1 MKIASQAARA
11 LGLLSRPVRD
21 NASFFVFMYALGWA
35 CIHLTTPGDH
45 DPEYCSASAMELFAD
60 LYAVCIILCLIPRRV
75 RRVVRGVLS
84 VALYAVSLADVF
96 CYARFGSVL
105 NPTLL
110 LLAEET
116 NAGEAG
122 EFFSAYLGWDVI
134 ASPVGWLLLIML
146 LHALSCFLP
155 RLLRRIRR
163 QPRACIRLRRTC
175 ACLCRRLS
183 GVVAPLSGAV
193 LAALFVA
200 CAVSSMHNK
209 RLIRRIMS
217 YDTIGQ
223 VERGQLGSDKP
234 HFYLPVHRL
243 VFSIYANRLA
253 ARQIDILTENIGR
266 VRVDSCSFRSPEIVL
281 IIGESYNRHHSE
293 LYGYDHPMTPR
304 QKARA
309 ANGSLTVFDDV
320 VAPWNLTSFVF
331 KHMLSMYTVGDK
343 GDWCDYPLFPELFR
357 KAGYGV
363 TFASNQFLFGA
374 GDALYDF
381 SGGFFL
387 NDEKLSH
394 ALFDA
399 RNKSQHEFDE
409 DLIGEYDTMPKP
421 AAKANLTI
429 IHLWGQHA
437 EYRKRYPRKHKKYH
451 YQDYDRPKLNKHS
464 KMVLADY
471 DNATLYN
478 DSVVDAVMR
487 RFEDREAVVV
497 YLSDHGESCFG
508 FDRNYFGRTHSD
520 NITYETAYEEYEIP
534 FWVWCSPAYRA
545 AHPDVVAALRAARRK
560 PFMTDRLGHMLVWL
574 AGISCPY
581 YRADC
586 NPLSDSYD
594 AARPRLLKHAVDY
607 DKLREE
613 YGK

>member
-1 MKIASQAARA
+1 MKIVSLAAKA
-11 LGLLSRPVRD
+11 LGLLTRPVRD
-21 NASFFVFMYALGWA
+21 NAAFFVFMYALGWV
-35 CIHLTTPGDH
+35 CIRFTTPGDH
-45 DPEYCSASAMELFAD
+45 DPEYCSVSYVELFAD
-60 LYAVCIILCLIPRRV
+60 LYAVCIILSLVPRRV
-75 RRVVRGVLS
+75 RIVTRAVLAA
-84 VALYAVSLADVF
+84 ALYAVSLADMF
-96 CYARFGSVL
+96 CYVRFGSVL
-105 NPTLL
+105 NPTML

-116 NAGEAG
+116 NATEAG
-122 EFFSAYLGWDVI
+122 EFFGAYLSWDII

-146 LHALSCFLP
+146 LHGLSGFLP
-155 RLLRRIRR
+155 ALLRRMP
-163 QPRACIRLRRTC
+163 QWRLFC
-175 ACLCRRLS
+175 ARFRKHLAPVAVPLA
-183 GVVAPLSGAV
+183 GVVLAIAFIVSAV
-193 LAALFVA
+193 L
-200 CAVSSMHNK
+200 SQHNK
-209 RLIRRIMS
+209 ELVRRIMS

-223 VERGQLGSDKP
+223 VERGQLGNDKP
-234 HFYLPVHRL
+234 HFYLPVYRL

-253 ARQIDILTENIGR
+253 ARQIDILTESLGR

-281 IIGESYNRHHSE
+281 IVGESYNRHHSQ

-309 ANGSLTVFDDV
+309 AAGSLTVFDDV

-331 KHMLSMYTVGDK
+331 KHMLSMYTVGDT

-363 TFASNQFLFGA
+363 TFASNQFMFGA

-387 NDEKLSH
+387 NDERLSH

-399 RNKSQHEFDE
+399 RNASLHEFDE
-409 DLIGEYDTMPKP
+409 DLVEEYDTMAKP
-421 AAKANLTI
+421 DTKANLTI

-437 EYRKRYPRKHKKYH
+437 EYRKRYPRKHKKYS
-451 YQDYDRPKLNKHS
+451 YKDYDRPKLNKHA

-478 DSVVDAVMR
+478 DSVVDAVLQ
-487 RFEDREAVVV
+487 RFEDREAIVV

-534 FWVWCSPAYRA
+534 FWVWCSRSYRA

-560 PFMTDRLGHMLVWL
+560 PFMTDRLAHMLVWL

-594 AARPRLLKHAVDY
+594 ASRPRLLKHAVDY
-607 DKLREE
+607 DKLRDE